1 MKIAFRGFFARL
13 RDDAQSLRGRAPAH
27 DKGPDLLIHMDRGE
41 RERVRRKKSGNEV
54 EKKRGSEVTKDRS
67 EKT

>member
-1 MKIAFRGFFARL
+1 MKIEFRGFFARL

-41 RERVRRKKSGNEV
+41 SEREA
-54 EKKRGSEVTKDRS
+54 EKKRQ
-67 EKT
+67 